1 MGGERRDTDPA
12 PRARDLRWLGA
23 VAAVSDR
30 CCRVVVID
38 SEAKGG
44 GDGWVWELSAATAA
58 GRGEW
63 GIVVGSG
70 AVGGGIYFA
79 DLMVGLRS
87 FSWACGA
94 QIQKTHANVVF
105 LIRQFNQRQGIHQ
118 KKTLIKIQEEVLSLG
133 PAE

>member
-1 MGGERRDTDPA
+1 
-12 PRARDLRWLGA
+12 LGLGL
-23 VAAVSDR
+23 
-30 CCRVVVID
+30 
-38 SEAKGG
+38 GG
-44 GDGWVWELSAATAA
+44 GDGGGA
-58 GRGEW
+58 GEW

-118 KKTLIKIQEEVLSLG
+118 KKL
-133 PAE
+133 